1 MSAPSTGLA
10 FHTLTYV
17 EEPDGIMV
25 GRPDIES
32 YAVLP
37 EDGAALL
44 RRLADGVPVDEAAAW
59 YEHVYGESVDMEE
72 FLDTLRELGFVM
84 AAGERPAVAAPVRL
98 RWLGRAAFSPPAWI
112 GYTALAAACAVAM
125 VRNEHL
131 RPHVNNVFFTSSLIL
146 VQVLLAVVQM
156 AGTLWHEAFHALAAR
171 RRGLPS
177 PLGLSRRL
185 YFLVFETR
193 MNGLLSL
200 PRRQRY
206 LPFLAGI
213 LADVLLF
220 SGLTLTAAGL
230 GAASHGGRLALA
242 AAYVTLPRI
251 GWQLYL
257 FLRTDLYYVA
267 ATALGCTSLHD
278 AAMSYLRR
286 RFPKLPG
293 VRSVVLSDEDEWSAL
308 DRKYAPWYAALA
320 VSGVVFVLIAGA
332 AIVIPALYG
341 FFDRLAV
348 GLAHGDLNTARFWD
362 STAALLLVLIQF
374 VVLPLTA
381 GRRRPAATRPTPA

>member
-1 MSAPSTGLA
+1 
-10 FHTLTYV
+10 
-17 EEPDGIMV
+17 MV

-44 RRLADGVPVDEAAAW
+44 RKLADGMPVDEAAAW
-59 YEHVYGESVDMEE
+59 YERVYGESVDIAD
-72 FLDTLRELGFVM
+72 FLDTMHELGFVV
-84 AAGERPAVAAPVRL
+84 AAGEQPALAAPVRL
-98 RWLGRAAFSPPAWI
+98 QWLGRAAFSPPAWI
-112 GYTALAAACAVAM
+112 GYAALAAACAVAM
-125 VRNEHL
+125 VRDEHL
-131 RPHVNNVFFTSSLIL
+131 RPHVSNVFFTSSLIL

-177 PLGLSRRL
+177 PLGVSRRL

-230 GAASHGGRLALA
+230 GTASWGGRLALA
-242 AAYVTLPRI
+242 VAYITLPRI
-251 GWQLYL
+251 GWQCYL

-267 ATALGCTSLHD
+267 ATALGCTNLHD

-286 RFPKLPG
+286 RFPRLPG
-293 VRSVVLSDEDEWSAL
+293 VRSVVLGDEDEWSPL

-320 VSGVVFVLIAGA
+320 VAGVALVLIVGA
-332 AIVIPALYG
+332 AIVIPVLYG
-341 FFDRLAV
+341 FSDRLAT
-348 GLAHGDLNTARFWD
+348 GLAHGGLGTARFWD
-362 STAALLLVLIQF
+362 SAVALVLVLIQF

-381 GRRRPAATRPTPA
+381 GRRRPAVARPTPA